1 MNWKM
6 IYLARRNPG
15 LKPEE
20 FPQAWREHS
29 ALGAQCT
36 NVRAKVLSVA
46 QCSRVL
52 DLPALPGANLDYDGV
67 NLLGIR
73 DRAVADDIWADPETL
88 AIMRPDE
95 PRVFDRYVRDFTL
108 LCSEQVLR
116 DEPCTDSLL
125 VGFVQRATGGS
136 DAAWQAAKAGAAGLP
151 SAGRCVGNAVETTP
165 PPGYPYDAIVEWWYE
180 SDEALRSALSAKGVT
195 ASLPPG
201 MHAAINPQSSVFMHL
216 RVTHRRG

>member
-15 LKPEE
+15 LTPEQ

-52 DLPALPGANLDYDGV
+52 EGPPLPGANLDYDGV

-73 DRAVADDIWADPETL
+73 DRAVSDDIWSDAETL

-108 LCSEQVLR
+108 LCSEQLLR
-116 DEPCTDSLL
+116 DEPRTDSLL
-125 VGFVQRATGGS
+125 VGFLQRSAGVP
-136 DAAWQAAKAGAAGLP
+136 DEAWQAAQASAAGLP
-151 SAGRCVGNAVETTP
+151 GAARSVWNAVQADP
-165 PPGYPYDAIVEWWYE
+165 PPGYPYDAIVEWWYP
-180 SDEALRSALSAKGVT
+180 SDAVLRGSLHGAGLPDALPS
-195 ASLPPG
+195 SLRG
-201 MHAAINPQSSVFMHL
+201 ACAADHCVFMHL
-216 RVTHRRG
+216 KVTHRRN

>member
-36 NVRAKVLSVA
+36 NVRAKVVSVA

-52 DLPALPGANLDYDGV
+52 DLPVLPGANLDYDGV

-116 DEPCTDSLL
+116 DEPRTDSLL
-125 VGFVQRATGGS
+125 VGFVRRTAGAS
-136 DAAWQAAKAGAAGLP
+136 DVAWDAAKEAAPALP
-151 SAGRCVGNAVETTP
+151 GAGRCVWNTVEAEP
-165 PPGYPYDAIVEWWYE
+165 PPGYPFDAIVEWWYPGTE
-180 SDEALRSALSAKGVT
+180 AIRRDLGAAGLPAALPAALRSVVDVPA
-195 ASLPPG
+195 
-201 MHAAINPQSSVFMHL
+201 SVFMQL
-216 RVTHRRG
+216 RVTHRRP

>member
-6 IYLARRNPG
+6 IYLARRNPK
-15 LKPEE
+15 LLPAQ

-36 NVRAKVLSVA
+36 NVKAKVLSVA

-52 DLPALPGANLDYDGV
+52 DAPALPGANLDYDGV

-73 DRAVADDIWADPETL
+73 DRAVSDDIWSDPETL

-116 DEPCTDSLL
+116 DEPRTDSLL
-125 VGFVQRATGGS
+125 VGFVQRAAGVS
-136 DAAWQAAKAGAAGLP
+136 NAAWDTARSAAAALP
-151 SAGRCVGNAVETTP
+151 GAGRCVWNKVEAPP
-165 PPGYPYDAIVEWWYE
+165 PPGYPYDAIIEWWYPT
-180 SDEALRSALSAKGVT
+180 DEALR
-195 ASLPPG
+195 ASFGDRGLLAALPPAL
-201 MHAAINPQSSVFMHL
+201 AAAVEPQAGVFMHL

>member
-15 LKPEE
+15 LKPEQ

-52 DLPALPGANLDYDGV
+52 DLPALPGANLDYDGI

-73 DRAVADDIWADPETL
+73 DRAVSDDIWSDAETL

-108 LCSEQVLR
+108 LCSEQVLS
-116 DEPCTDSLL
+116 DEPRTDSLL
-125 VGFVQRATGGS
+125 VGFVQRAAGASVAAWHTAR
-136 DAAWQAAKAGAAGLP
+136 DAAVGLP
-151 SAGRCVGNAVETTP
+151 GAGRCVWNTVEAEP
-165 PPGYPYDAIVEWWYE
+165 PPGYPYDAIVEWWYPT
-180 SDEALRSALSAKGVT
+180 DEALRAALIPHGLP
-195 ASLPPG
+195 ASLPTATLG
-201 MHAAINPQSSVFMHL
+201 AISAQHSVFMHL
-216 RVTHRRG
+216 RVTHRRN

>member
-52 DLPALPGANLDYDGV
+52 DAPALPGANLDYDGV

-73 DRAVADDIWADPETL
+73 DRAVADDIWSDAETL

-116 DEPCTDSLL
+116 DEPRTDSLL
-125 VGFVQRATGGS
+125 MGFVQRATDVS
-136 DAAWQAAKAGAAGLP
+136 QEAWQAAQVSAPQLP
-151 SAGRCVGNAVETTP
+151 GAGRCVWNAVEATP
-165 PPGYPYDAIVEWWYE
+165 PPGYPYDAIVEWWYP
-180 SDEALRSALSAKGVT
+180 SDQALRGALAAGGVVACLPSTFSAAVNV
-195 ASLPPG
+195 P
-201 MHAAINPQSSVFMHL
+201 NSVFMHL
-216 RVTHRRG
+216 RVTHRRN

>member
-52 DLPALPGANLDYDGV
+52 DAPALPGANLDYDGV

-73 DRAVADDIWADPETL
+73 DRAVSDDIWSDAETL

-116 DEPCTDSLL
+116 DEPRTDSLL
-125 VGFVQRATGGS
+125 VGFVQREAGAS
-136 DAAWQAAKAGAAGLP
+136 DAAWLAAREAAVGLP
-151 SAGRCVGNAVETTP
+151 GAGRCVWNTVEAEP
-165 PPGYPYDAIVEWWYE
+165 PPGYPYDAIVEWWYPT
-180 SDEALRSALSAKGVT
+180 DEALRAALSPPGLP
-195 ASLPPG
+195 ASLP
-201 MHAAINPQSSVFMHL
+201 AATLGAIAAQHSVFMHL

>member
-52 DLPALPGANLDYDGV
+52 EAPALPGANLDYDGV

-73 DRAVADDIWADPETL
+73 DRAVSDDIWSDAETL

-116 DEPCTDSLL
+116 DEPRTDSLL
-125 VGFVQRATGGS
+125 VGFLRREPGCPDPAWDGARA
-136 DAAWQAAKAGAAGLP
+136 AAPSLP
-151 SAGRCVGNAVETTP
+151 GAGRCVWNAVQAAP
-165 PPGYPYDAIVEWWYE
+165 PPGYAYDAIAEWWYP
-180 SDEALRSALSAKGVT
+180 SDAALRSALAPAGLPG
-195 ASLPPG
+195 SLP
-201 MHAAINPQSSVFMHL
+201 AALRAAAAGPESVFMHL
-216 RVTHRRG
+216 RVTHRRN

>member
-29 ALGAQCT
+29 ALGAKCT
-36 NVRAKVLSVA
+36 NVKAKVLSVA

-52 DLPALPGANLDYDGV
+52 DAPALPGANLDYDGV

-73 DRAVADDIWADPETL
+73 DREVADDIWSDPETL

-116 DEPCTDSLL
+116 DEPRTDSLL
-125 VGFVQRATGGS
+125 VGFVQRAAGIS
-136 DAAWQAAKAGAAGLP
+136 DAAWRAAQEAAAALP
-151 SAGRCVGNAVETTP
+151 GAGRCVWNKVEAEP
-165 PPGYPYDAIVEWWYE
+165 PPGYPYDAIVEWWYP
-180 SDEALRSALSAKGVT
+180 SDEALRGALAESGAT
-195 ASLPPG
+195 ASLSAG
-201 MHAAINPQSSVFMHL
+201 LSAAINAHRSVFMHL
-216 RVTHRRG
+216 RVTHRRN

>member
-15 LKPEE
+15 LKPEQ

-52 DLPALPGANLDYDGV
+52 DAPALPGANLDYDGV

-73 DRAVADDIWADPETL
+73 DRAVSDDIWSDAETL

-116 DEPCTDSLL
+116 DEPRTDSLL
-125 VGFVQRATGGS
+125 VGFVQRAAGAS
-136 DAAWQAAKAGAAGLP
+136 DAAWHAAREAAVGLP
-151 SAGRCVGNAVETTP
+151 AAGRCVWNTVEAEP
-165 PPGYPYDAIVEWWYE
+165 PPGYPYGAIVEWWYPT
-180 SDEALRSALSAKGVT
+180 DEALRAALRPQGLP
-195 ASLPPG
+195 ASLPTATLG
-201 MHAAINPQSSVFMHL
+201 AIAAQNSVFMHL
-216 RVTHRRG
+216 RVTHRRN

>member
-6 IYLARRNPG
+6 IYLARRNPK
-15 LKPEE
+15 LQPAQ

-52 DLPALPGANLDYDGV
+52 DAPALPGANLDYDGV

-73 DRAVADDIWADPETL
+73 DRAVSDDIWSDAETL

-116 DEPCTDSLL
+116 DEPRTDSLL
-125 VGFVQRATGGS
+125 VGFVQRAVGVS
-136 DAAWQAAKAGAAGLP
+136 DAAWDEARRAAAALP
-151 SAGRCVGNAVETTP
+151 GAGRCVWNTVEAPP
-165 PPGYPYDAIVEWWYE
+165 PPGYPYHAIIEWWYP
-180 SDEALRSALSAKGVT
+180 SDDALRTALTTQGLPGSLSAALSAGIAVQ
-195 ASLPPG
+195 G
-201 MHAAINPQSSVFMHL
+201 SVFMHL
-216 RVTHRRG
+216 RVTHRRN

>member
-15 LKPEE
+15 LRPEE

-46 QCSRVL
+46 QCSRRL

-88 AIMRPDE
+88 AFMRPDE
-95 PRVFDRYVRDFTL
+95 PRVFDRYVRECSL
-108 LCSEQVLR
+108 VCSEAVLR
-116 DEPCTDSLL
+116 DEPRSDSLL
-125 VGFVQRATGGS
+125 VGVVQRAQGIS
-136 DAAWQAAKAGAAGLP
+136 DAAWAAARDAAAALP
-151 SAGRCVGNAVETTP
+151 GAGRCVWNAVEAPP
-165 PPGYPYDAIVEWWYE
+165 PPGYAFDAIVEWWYPT
-180 SDEALRSALSAKGVT
+180 DEALRHSLADTGLPGVLPAGLGAAV
-195 ASLPPG
+195 ASP
-201 MHAAINPQSSVFMHL
+201 ASVFMHL
-216 RVTHRRG
+216 RVTHRRP

>member
-20 FPQAWREHS
+20 FSQAWREHS

-52 DLPALPGANLDYDGV
+52 DAPALPGANLDYDGV

-73 DRAVADDIWADPETL
+73 DRAVSDDIWSDAETL

-95 PRVFDRYVRDFTL
+95 PRVFDRYVREFTL

-116 DEPCTDSLL
+116 DEPRTDSLL
-125 VGFVQRATGGS
+125 VGFVQRAAGTS
-136 DAAWQAAKAGAAGLP
+136 DAAWGAAREAAVGLP
-151 SAGRCVGNAVETTP
+151 GAGRCVWNTVEAEP
-165 PPGYPYDAIVEWWYE
+165 PPGYPYDAIVEWWYPT
-180 SDEALRSALSAKGVT
+180 DEALRGALSPRGLPS
-195 ASLPPG
+195 SLPTATLCAI
-201 MHAAINPQSSVFMHL
+201 AAQHSVSMHL